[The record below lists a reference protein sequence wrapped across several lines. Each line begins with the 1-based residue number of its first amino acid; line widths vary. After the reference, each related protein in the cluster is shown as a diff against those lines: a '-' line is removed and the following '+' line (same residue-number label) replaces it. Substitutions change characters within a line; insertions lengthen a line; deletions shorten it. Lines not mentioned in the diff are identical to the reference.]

1 MKKIKLLAVALLIGA
16 GVSAQ
21 QGQWYVGGVLGFSSQ
36 GNDQNDDKYSTWNA
50 APEVGYWL
58 KNDIQVGIA
67 LGAMGNTTTTYS
79 EDPFL
84 GEIETEVKVNDFSPR
99 LYGRKYWSVGDRL
112 MTYAGLNFDII
123 TGKSTTTVDPE
134 NGESAEQEMKRSGF
148 GAEVDFGVSFAL
160 SESFSIM
167 GRIAA
172 LSYTLET
179 TEMTDV
185 DDSAVSTNTFG
196 LLGDTYSAPFN
207 IGLYYT
213 FVK

>member
-21 QGQWYVGGVLGFSSQ
+21 QGQWYVGGMLGFSSQ
-36 GNDQNDDKYSTWNA
+36 GNDQDDSKSSYWYA

-67 LGAMGNTTTTYS
+67 IGAMGGKDVFDTGADENL
-79 EDPFL
+79 ED
-84 GEIETEVKVNDFSPR
+84 TWNDFSPR

-112 MTYAGLNFDII
+112 MTFAGLNFDII
-123 TGKSTTTVDPE
+123 TGKMTSESFNPI
-134 NGESAEQEMKRSGF
+134 NGEIEEMEMTRSGF
-148 GAEVDFGVSFAL
+148 GAEVDFGVAFAL
-160 SESFSIM
+160 SESFTVM

-179 TEMTDV
+179 TEVTDV